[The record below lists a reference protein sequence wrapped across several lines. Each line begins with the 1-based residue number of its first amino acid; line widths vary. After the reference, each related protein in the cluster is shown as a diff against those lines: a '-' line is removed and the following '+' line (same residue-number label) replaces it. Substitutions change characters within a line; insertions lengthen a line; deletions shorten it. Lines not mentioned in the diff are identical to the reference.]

1 MPQFDLQKTAAAFLA
16 NVPRLDEE
24 MGQECDDD
32 EAAEGQEDGEDVFEA
47 YVGDLQDLVTE
58 AGIENAEEF
67 VEDCA
72 IALAEQ
78 GFPLFPV
85 ESATPEQAAAWVK
98 QAVEGDFHNR
108 VLAAAHAQV
117 ASRG

>member
-32 EAAEGQEDGEDVFEA
+32 EAEEGRDDEDVFEA
-47 YVGDLQDLVTE
+47 YVGDLHALVAE
-58 AGIENAEEF
+58 AGIENPEVF

-85 ESATPEQAAAWVK
+85 ESATPEQTAAWVR
-98 QAVEGDFHNR
+98 QAVDGDFHNR

-117 ASRG
+117 AARG